1 MEDLMCKQL
10 FYQVIVPRIQNT
22 QQKCKLQLFSQIILY
37 HYCGFL
43 RTAEK
48 AKELELWV
56 LEKSTWK
63 LYKLNLTKFMEN
75 IFIPEESFGFPKKS
89 DQKGDRTFHYNWLE
103 LFSYLFSY

>member
-1 MEDLMCKQL
+1 MCLLGLSSVLKSQIDSFYPNMEDLMCKQL

-56 LEKSTWK
+56 LEKST
-63 LYKLNLTKFMEN
+63 
-75 IFIPEESFGFPKKS
+75 
-89 DQKGDRTFHYNWLE
+89 
-103 LFSYLFSY
+103 